1 MKKLHTKK
9 RRINSKKGISMVLAM
24 ALVAVLFLSTTT
36 FLSIAMLQ
44 QKETGTTMNSRQ
56 AYVSAKSALDIA
68 KELLN
73 DGKLSL
79 PDSGSLYYVFYYVE
93 GDPEVHV
100 EKFNSSEAALN
111 WINDPANAS
120 YTIIGNAYIKI
131 TKNSDGS
138 YTMTAVGKENKYD
151 YSVDGNTGDL
161 STKFD
166 VKYNLAEKEE
176 TANLTMKQKSITTP
190 TGNKFLMLGDQASF
204 SLLRSVRQTVNDGGT
219 TFRTLQ
225 NSFLDKDKKTIIYEP
240 KTEAGSTP
248 LTTCFPLVFDKAVKC
263 ISNGDSRLKFT
274 AYDNGIYFLGNYNGT
289 ELNNDYKSEDDEF
302 NNPGDIS
309 LYTNSNT
316 YGTALECKYLVIG
329 GNMVCRPAS
338 GASGITLKYSGSSY
352 DTDKGV
358 VIYFTKDCKLMTYRK
373 DEHGNECNTSLD
385 YQKGYYYINLGKNN
399 TPVDLF
405 STKATSITTD
415 SEEYKRVSSIDMYSS
430 MVETDGELKG
440 KLKDIHSA
448 YEGACENDK
457 AKVDILHSNGTF
469 NADPNLSSFS
479 NTPRTEN
486 TINKGWKDYYIYC
499 APSEMPT
506 ANGYYDMYSGKEFN
520 YLWYNI
526 KPMVFDRTVDMS
538 IRSSNITLSIG
549 PDEKETV
556 YYNKNGNPH
565 SFNQSNLPTNVATDS
580 DTVTFTARDS
590 GKTAQ
595 ANGNQYVGEDSN
607 KIIQKDRSAHFRVKP
622 YWGEKSFTLKVVND
636 FIVEMS
642 DGKTYTIKA
651 DDYTDIPEYI
661 EKNTD
666 NNPKDGLDLFSDTAK
681 KYFESHSTS
690 RVDSNSSSI
699 KWVEDN
705 AINTSVDSSNL
716 DQSSSVVNF
725 KATGGGTLKED
736 GTYKG
741 RAIYCDF
748 GNGSSGK
755 DAIVTYGNNATLK
768 ADVVSIG
775 ADLLERKDGKGLKIN
790 TYSAHNES
798 TCVVDGNPI
807 DGSMLQITRK
817 TTLKFN
823 DTDADSITLSPG
835 YYFFPGITSDFDI
848 LSKAFWEKWNSNPYY
863 KAEKLGDGTKTYKKV
878 FVTTKMDPVDFEGKY
893 F

>member
-9 RRINSKKGISMVLAM
+9 RRINSKKGISMVLAI
-24 ALVAVLFLSTTT
+24 ALAAVLFLSTTT

-100 EKFNSSEAALN
+100 EKFNSSELALK
-111 WINDPANAS
+111 WINNPSHAS

-131 TKNSDGS
+131 TKNTDGS

-151 YSVDGNTGDL
+151 YSGDGNTGDL

-166 VKYNLAEKEE
+166 VKYNLVEKEE
-176 TANLTMKQKSITTP
+176 TANLTMKQKTITSP
-190 TGNKFLMLGDQASF
+190 TGNKFLMLGDQTSF
-204 SLLRSVRQTVNDGGT
+204 SLLRSVRKTLNEGDT

-225 NSFLDKDKKTIIYEP
+225 SYDTDNEKKSIIYIP
-240 KTEAGSTP
+240 KNEAGNTP
-248 LTTCFPLVFDKAVKC
+248 LTTCFPLVFDKTVKST
-263 ISNGDSRLKFT
+263 SNGDSRLKFT
-274 AYDNGIYFLGNYNGT
+274 AYDNGIYFLGNYTGPKIT
-289 ELNNDYKSEDDEF
+289 SDYNSEAVDVSF
-302 NNPGDIS
+302 
-309 LYTNSNT
+309 YTNSDA

-329 GNMVCRPAS
+329 GNMVCRPAT
-338 GASGITLKYSGSSY
+338 GESGITLKYSGSSY

-358 VIYFTKDCKLMTYRK
+358 VIYFTKNCKLMTYNNSNQITK
-373 DEHGNECNTSLD
+373 TVE
-385 YQKGYYYINLGKNN
+385 YKKGYYYINLGDNN
-399 TPVDLF
+399 TAVDLF
-405 STKATSITTD
+405 SESTKASAKEITTN
-415 SEEYKRVSSIDMYSS
+415 SEEYKRVNSIDMYSS
-430 MVETDGELKG
+430 MVDTKG

-448 YEGACENDK
+448 YEGEYEK
-457 AKVDILHSNGTF
+457 GKERVDILNESGTF
-469 NADPNLSSFS
+469 TAVPNSNSYS
-479 NTPRTEN
+479 NTVRTEF
-486 TINKGWKDYYIYC
+486 TKGWKDYYIYC

-506 ANGYYDMYSGKEFN
+506 ASGYYDMYSGKEFN

-526 KPMVFDRTVDMS
+526 NPMEFNGNVDMS
-538 IRSSNITLSIG
+538 IHSSNITLSIG

-556 YYNKNGNPH
+556 YYNNQIKNSNGNPYFPY
-565 SFNQSNLPTNVATDS
+565 SFNQTILPTDKFATDS
-580 DTVTFTARDS
+580 NTQKFTS
-590 GKTAQ
+590 EG
-595 ANGNQYVGEDSN
+595 SN
-607 KIIQKDRSAHFRVKP
+607 KITQKNSSASFSVKP
-622 YWGEKSFTLKVVND
+622 YWNEKSFTLKVVND

-642 DGKTYTIKA
+642 DGTTYTIKA
-651 DDYTDIPEYI
+651 DDYTDIPE
-661 EKNTD
+661 T
-666 NNPKDGLDLFSDTAK
+666 GLNLFSNDAK
-681 KYFESHSTS
+681 KYFEDHSTS

-736 GTYKG
+736 STYKG

-775 ADLLERKDGKGLKIN
+775 ADLLERKDGKGLRIN
-790 TYSAHNES
+790 TYSAHKES

-823 DTDADSITLSPG
+823 DDNANSITLSPG
-835 YYFFPGITSDFDI
+835 YYFFPGITGDFDI
-848 LSKAFWEKWNSNPYY
+848 LSKAFWEKWSSSNPYY
-863 KAEKLGDGTKTYKKV
+863 KAEKLGDGTKAYKKV
-878 FVTTKMDPVDFEGKY
+878 TVTTKMDPVDFEGKY

>member
-79 PDSGSLYYVFYYVE
+79 PDSGSLYYVFYYIE

-100 EKFNSSEAALN
+100 EKFNSSELALK
-111 WINDPANAS
+111 WINDPAHAS

-131 TKNSDGS
+131 TKNADGS

-151 YSVDGNTGDL
+151 YSGDGNIGDL

-166 VKYNLAEKEE
+166 VKYNLVEKED

-190 TGNKFLMLGDQASF
+190 TGNKFLMLGDQTSF
-204 SLLRSVRQTVNDGGT
+204 SLLRSVRKTLNEGDT

-225 NSFLDKDKKTIIYEP
+225 SYDTDNEKKSIIYIP
-240 KTEAGSTP
+240 KNEAGNTP
-248 LTTCFPLVFDKAVKC
+248 LTTCFPLVFDKTVKST
-263 ISNGDSRLKFT
+263 SNGDSRLKFT
-274 AYDNGIYFLGNYNGT
+274 AYDNGIYFLGNYTGPKIT
-289 ELNNDYKSEDDEF
+289 SDYNSEAVDVSF
-302 NNPGDIS
+302 
-309 LYTNSNT
+309 YTNSDA

-329 GNMVCRPAS
+329 GNMVCRPAT
-338 GASGITLKYSGSSY
+338 GESGITLKYSGSSY

-358 VIYFTKDCKLMTYRK
+358 VIYFTKDCKLMTYNNSNQITK
-373 DEHGNECNTSLD
+373 TVE
-385 YQKGYYYINLGKNN
+385 YKKGYYYINLGDNN
-399 TPVDLF
+399 TAVDLF
-405 STKATSITTD
+405 SESTKASAKEITTN
-415 SEEYKRVSSIDMYSS
+415 SEEYKRVNSIDMYSS
-430 MVETDGELKG
+430 MVDTKG

-448 YEGACENDK
+448 YEGEYEK
-457 AKVDILHSNGTF
+457 GKERVDILNESGTF
-469 NADPNLSSFS
+469 TAVPNSNSYS
-479 NTPRTEN
+479 NTVRT
-486 TINKGWKDYYIYC
+486 TFTKGWKDYYIYC

-506 ANGYYDMYSGKEFN
+506 ASGYYDMYSGKEFN

-526 KPMVFDRTVDMS
+526 NPMEFNGNVDMS
-538 IRSSNITLSIG
+538 IHSSNITLSIG

-556 YYNKNGNPH
+556 YYNNQIKNSNGNPYFPY
-565 SFNQSNLPTNVATDS
+565 SFNQTILPTDKFATDS
-580 DTVTFTARDS
+580 NTTKFTAE
-590 GKTAQ
+590 G
-595 ANGNQYVGEDSN
+595 SN
-607 KIIQKDRSAHFRVKP
+607 IIKQINSSASFSVKP
-622 YWGEKSFTLKVVND
+622 YWNEKSFTLKVVND
-636 FIVEMS
+636 FIVQMS
-642 DGKTYTIKA
+642 DGTSYTIKA
-651 DDYTDIPEYI
+651 DDYTDIPE
-661 EKNTD
+661 T
-666 NNPKDGLDLFSDTAK
+666 GLNLFSNDAK
-681 KYFESHSTS
+681 KYFEDHSTS

-716 DQSSSVVNF
+716 DQSSSVINF
-725 KATGGGTLKED
+725 KATCGGTLKED
-736 GTYKG
+736 STYKG

-775 ADLLERKDGKGLKIN
+775 ADLLEIKDGKGLKIN

-823 DTDADSITLSPG
+823 DDNANSITLSPG
-835 YYFFPGITSDFDI
+835 YYFFPGITGDFDI
-848 LSKAFWEKWNSNPYY
+848 LSKAFWEKWSSSNPYY
-863 KAEKLGDGTKTYKKV
+863 KAEKLGDGTKAYKKV
-878 FVTTKMDPVDFEGKY
+878 TVTTKMDPVDFEGKY

>member
-1 MKKLHTKK
+1 MKKFTTKK
-9 RRINSKKGISMVLAM
+9 RKINSKKGFSMVLAI
-24 ALVAVLFLSTTT
+24 ALAAVLFLSTTT

-56 AYVSAKSALDIA
+56 AYVSAKSALDMA
-68 KELLN
+68 EELLN

-93 GDPEVHV
+93 GDPKVHV
-100 EKFNSSEAALN
+100 EKFNSSELALK
-111 WINDPANAS
+111 WINDPAHAS

-131 TKNSDGS
+131 TKNTDGS

-151 YSVDGNTGDL
+151 YSGDGNTGDL

-166 VKYNLAEKEE
+166 VKYNLVEKEE
-176 TANLTMKQKSITTP
+176 TANLTMKQKTITSP
-190 TGNKFLMLGDQASF
+190 TGNKFLMLGDQTSF
-204 SLLRSVRQTVNDGGT
+204 SLLRSVRKTLNEGDT

-225 NSFLDKDKKTIIYEP
+225 SYDTDNEKKSIIYIP
-240 KTEAGSTP
+240 KNEAGNTP
-248 LTTCFPLVFDKAVKC
+248 LTTCFPLVFDKTVKST
-263 ISNGDSRLKFT
+263 SNGDSRLKFT
-274 AYDNGIYFLGNYNGT
+274 AYDNGIYFLGNYTGPKIT
-289 ELNNDYKSEDDEF
+289 SDYNSEAVDVSF
-302 NNPGDIS
+302 
-309 LYTNSNT
+309 YTNSDA

-329 GNMVCRPAS
+329 GNMVCRPAT
-338 GASGITLKYSGSSY
+338 GESGITLKYSGSSY

-358 VIYFTKDCKLMTYRK
+358 VIYFTKNCKLMTYNNSNQITK
-373 DEHGNECNTSLD
+373 TVE
-385 YQKGYYYINLGKNN
+385 YKKGYYYINLGDNN
-399 TPVDLF
+399 TAVDLF
-405 STKATSITTD
+405 SESTKASAKEITTN
-415 SEEYKRVSSIDMYSS
+415 SEEYKRVNSIDMYSS
-430 MVETDGELKG
+430 MVDTKG

-448 YEGACENDK
+448 YEGEYEK
-457 AKVDILHSNGTF
+457 GKERVDILNESGTF
-469 NADPNLSSFS
+469 TAVPNSNSYS
-479 NTPRTEN
+479 NTVRTEF
-486 TINKGWKDYYIYC
+486 TKGWKDYYIYC

-506 ANGYYDMYSGKEFN
+506 ASGYYDMYSGKEFN

-526 KPMVFDRTVDMS
+526 NPMEFNGNVDMS
-538 IRSSNITLSIG
+538 IHSSNITLSIG

-556 YYNKNGNPH
+556 YYNNQIKNSNGNPYFPY
-565 SFNQSNLPTNVATDS
+565 SFNQTILPTDKFATDS
-580 DTVTFTARDS
+580 NTQKFTAE
-590 GKTAQ
+590 G
-595 ANGNQYVGEDSN
+595 SN
-607 KIIQKDRSAHFRVKP
+607 IIKQINSSASFSVKP
-622 YWGEKSFTLKVVND
+622 YWNEKSFTLKVVND

-642 DGKTYTIKA
+642 DGTTYTIKA
-651 DDYTDIPEYI
+651 DDYTDIPETGL
-661 EKNTD
+661 NLFTD
-666 NNPKDGLDLFSDTAK
+666 EAK

-699 KWVEDN
+699 EWVKN
-705 AINTSVDSSNL
+705 NTINTSVDSSNL
-716 DQSSSVVNF
+716 DQSSSVINF
-725 KATGGGTLKED
+725 KATAGGTLKD

-741 RAIYCDF
+741 KAIYCDF

-823 DTDADSITLSPG
+823 DDNANSITLSPG
-835 YYFFPGITSDFDI
+835 YYFFPGITGDFDI
-848 LSKAFWEKWNSNPYY
+848 LSKAFWENWTDSKPYY
-863 KAEKLGDGTKTYKKV
+863 KAEKLGDGTKAYKKV
-878 FVTTKMDPVDFEGKY
+878 TVTTKMDPVDFEGKY

>member
-9 RRINSKKGISMVLAM
+9 RRINSKKGISMVLAI
-24 ALVAVLFLSTTT
+24 ALAAVLFLSTTT

-68 KELLN
+68 EELLN

-100 EKFNSSEAALN
+100 EKFNSSELALK
-111 WINDPANAS
+111 WINNPSHAS

-131 TKNSDGS
+131 TKNADGS

-151 YSVDGNTGDL
+151 YSGDGNTGDL

-166 VKYNLAEKEE
+166 VKYNLVEKEE
-176 TANLTMKQKSITTP
+176 IANLTMKQKTITSP
-190 TGNKFLMLGDQASF
+190 TGNKFLMLGDQTSF
-204 SLLRSVRQTVNDGGT
+204 SLLRSVRKTLNEGDT

-225 NSFLDKDKKTIIYEP
+225 SYDTDNEKKSIIYIP
-240 KTEAGSTP
+240 KNEAGNTP
-248 LTTCFPLVFDKAVKC
+248 LTTCFPLVFDKTVKST
-263 ISNGDSRLKFT
+263 SNSDSRLKFT
-274 AYDNGIYFLGNYNGT
+274 AYDNGIYFLGNYTGPKIT
-289 ELNNDYKSEDDEF
+289 SDYNSEAVDVSF
-302 NNPGDIS
+302 
-309 LYTNSNT
+309 YTNSDA

-329 GNMVCRPAS
+329 GNMVCRPS
-338 GASGITLKYSGSSY
+338 TGESGITLKYSGSSY

-358 VIYFTKDCKLMTYRK
+358 VIYFTKNCKLMTYNNSNQITK
-373 DEHGNECNTSLD
+373 TVE
-385 YQKGYYYINLGKNN
+385 YKKGYYYINLGDNN
-399 TPVDLF
+399 TAVDLF
-405 STKATSITTD
+405 SESTKASAKEITTN
-415 SEEYKRVSSIDMYSS
+415 SEEYKRVNSIDMYSS
-430 MVETDGELKG
+430 MVDTKG

-448 YEGACENDK
+448 YEGEYEK
-457 AKVDILHSNGTF
+457 GKERVDILNESGTF
-469 NADPNLSSFS
+469 TAVPNSNSYS
-479 NTPRTEN
+479 NTVRT
-486 TINKGWKDYYIYC
+486 TFTKGWQDYYIYC

-506 ANGYYDMYSGKEFN
+506 ASGYYDMYSGKEFN

-526 KPMVFDRTVDMS
+526 NPMEFNGNVDMS
-538 IRSSNITLSIG
+538 IHSSNITLSIG

-556 YYNKNGNPH
+556 YYNNQIKNSNGNPYFPY
-565 SFNQSNLPTNVATDS
+565 SFNQTILPTDKFATDS
-580 DTVTFTARDS
+580 NTTKFTAE
-590 GKTAQ
+590 G
-595 ANGNQYVGEDSN
+595 SN
-607 KIIQKDRSAHFRVKP
+607 KIKQNNSSASFSVKP
-622 YWGEKSFTLKVVND
+622 YWNEKSFTLKVVND
-636 FIVEMS
+636 FIVQMS
-642 DGKTYTIKA
+642 DGTSYTIKA
-651 DDYTDIPEYI
+651 DDYTDIPE
-661 EKNTD
+661 T
-666 NNPKDGLDLFSDTAK
+666 GLNLFSNDAK
-681 KYFESHSTS
+681 KYFEDHSTS

-716 DQSSSVVNF
+716 DQSSSVINF
-725 KATGGGTLKED
+725 KATCGGTLKED
-736 GTYKG
+736 STYKG

-775 ADLLERKDGKGLKIN
+775 ADLLEIKDGKGLKIN

-823 DTDADSITLSPG
+823 DDNANSITLSPG
-835 YYFFPGITSDFDI
+835 YYFFPGITGDFDI
-848 LSKAFWEKWNSNPYY
+848 LSKAFWEKWSSSNPYY
-863 KAEKLGDGTKTYKKV
+863 KAEKLGDGTKAYKKV
-878 FVTTKMDPVDFEGKY
+878 TVTTKMDPVDFEGKY

>member
-100 EKFNSSEAALN
+100 EKFNSSEDALK
-111 WINDPANAS
+111 WINNPSNAS

-131 TKNSDGS
+131 TKNTDGS

-151 YSVDGNTGDL
+151 YSGDGNIGDL

-166 VKYNLAEKEE
+166 VKYNLVEKEE
-176 TANLTMKQKSITTP
+176 TANLTMKQKTITSP
-190 TGNKFLMLGDQASF
+190 TGNKFLMLGDQTSF
-204 SLLRSVRQTVNDGGT
+204 SLLRSVRKTLNEGDT

-225 NSFLDKDKKTIIYEP
+225 SYDTDNDKKSIIYIP
-240 KTEAGSTP
+240 KNEAGNTP
-248 LTTCFPLVFDKAVKC
+248 LTTCFPLVFDKTVKST
-263 ISNGDSRLKFT
+263 SNSNKRLKFT
-274 AYDNGIYFLGNYNGT
+274 AYDNGIYFLGNYSGPKVT
-289 ELNNDYKSEDDEF
+289 SDYNSEAV
-302 NNPGDIS
+302 DIS
-309 LYTNSNT
+309 FYTESDA
-316 YGTALECKYLVIG
+316 YGVALECKYLVIG
-329 GNMVCRPAS
+329 GNMVCRPAT
-338 GASGITLKYSGSSY
+338 GESGITLKYSGSSY
-352 DTDKGV
+352 NTDKGV
-358 VIYFTKDCKLMTYRK
+358 VIYFTKDCKLMTYNNSNQITK
-373 DEHGNECNTSLD
+373 TVE
-385 YQKGYYYINLGKNN
+385 YKKGYYYINLGDNN
-399 TPVDLF
+399 TAVDLF
-405 STKATSITTD
+405 SESTKASAKEITTN
-415 SEEYKRVSSIDMYSS
+415 SEEYKRVNSIDMYSS
-430 MVETDGELKG
+430 MVDTKG

-448 YEGACENDK
+448 YEGEYEK
-457 AKVDILHSNGTF
+457 GKERVDILNESGTF
-469 NADPNLSSFS
+469 TAVPNSNSYS
-479 NTPRTEN
+479 NTVRT
-486 TINKGWKDYYIYC
+486 TFTKGWQDYYIYC

-506 ANGYYDMYSGKEFN
+506 ASGYYDMYSGKEFN

-526 KPMVFDRTVDMS
+526 NPMEFNGNVDMS
-538 IRSSNITLSIG
+538 IHSSNITLSIG
-549 PDEKETV
+549 PDENETV
-556 YYNKNGNPH
+556 YYNNQIKNSNGNPYFPY
-565 SFNQSNLPTNVATDS
+565 SFNQTILPTDKFATDS
-580 DTVTFTARDS
+580 NTQKFTAE
-590 GKTAQ
+590 G
-595 ANGNQYVGEDSN
+595 SN
-607 KIIQKDRSAHFRVKP
+607 KITQKNSSASFSVKP
-622 YWGEKSFTLKVVND
+622 YWNEKSFTLKVVND

-642 DGKTYTIKA
+642 DGTTYTIKA
-651 DDYTDIPEYI
+651 DDYTDIPE
-661 EKNTD
+661 T
-666 NNPKDGLDLFSDTAK
+666 GLNLFSNDAK
-681 KYFESHSTS
+681 KYFEDHSTS

-716 DQSSSVVNF
+716 DQSSSVINF
-725 KATGGGTLKED
+725 KATCGGTLKED
-736 GTYKG
+736 STYKG

-823 DTDADSITLSPG
+823 DDNANSITLSPG
-835 YYFFPGITSDFDI
+835 YYFFPGITGDFDI
-848 LSKAFWEKWNSNPYY
+848 LSKAFWEKWSSSNPYY
-863 KAEKLGDGTKTYKKV
+863 KAEKLGDGTKAYKKV
-878 FVTTKMDPVDFEGKY
+878 IVTTKMDPVDFEGKY

>member
-9 RRINSKKGISMVLAM
+9 RRINSKKGISMVLAI
-24 ALVAVLFLSTTT
+24 ALAAVLFLSTTT

-100 EKFNSSEAALN
+100 EKFNSSELALK
-111 WINDPANAS
+111 WINNPSHAS

-131 TKNSDGS
+131 TKNTDGS

-151 YSVDGNTGDL
+151 YSGDGNTGDL

-166 VKYNLAEKEE
+166 VKYNLVEKEE
-176 TANLTMKQKSITTP
+176 TANLTMKQKTITSP
-190 TGNKFLMLGDQASF
+190 TGNKFLMLGDQTSF
-204 SLLRSVRQTVNDGGT
+204 SLLRSVRKTLNEGDT

-225 NSFLDKDKKTIIYEP
+225 SYDTDNEKKSIIYIP
-240 KTEAGSTP
+240 KNEAGNTP
-248 LTTCFPLVFDKAVKC
+248 LTTCFPLVFDKTVKST
-263 ISNGDSRLKFT
+263 SNGDSRLKFT
-274 AYDNGIYFLGNYNGT
+274 AYDNGIYFLGNYTGPKIT
-289 ELNNDYKSEDDEF
+289 SDYNSEAVDVSF
-302 NNPGDIS
+302 
-309 LYTNSNT
+309 YTNSDA

-329 GNMVCRPAS
+329 GNMVCRPAT
-338 GASGITLKYSGSSY
+338 GESGITLKYSGSSY

-358 VIYFTKDCKLMTYRK
+358 VIYFTKNCKLMTYNNSNQITK
-373 DEHGNECNTSLD
+373 TVE
-385 YQKGYYYINLGKNN
+385 YKKGYYYINLGDNN
-399 TPVDLF
+399 TAVDLF
-405 STKATSITTD
+405 SESTKASAKEITTN
-415 SEEYKRVSSIDMYSS
+415 SEEYKRVNSIDMYSS
-430 MVETDGELKG
+430 MVDTKG

-448 YEGACENDK
+448 YEGEYEK
-457 AKVDILHSNGTF
+457 GKERVDILNESGTF
-469 NADPNLSSFS
+469 TAVPNSNSYS
-479 NTPRTEN
+479 NTVRTEF
-486 TINKGWKDYYIYC
+486 TKGWKDYYIYC

-506 ANGYYDMYSGKEFN
+506 ASGYYDMYSGKEFN

-526 KPMVFDRTVDMS
+526 NPMEFNGNVDMS
-538 IRSSNITLSIG
+538 IHSSNITLSIG
-549 PDEKETV
+549 PDENETV
-556 YYNKNGNPH
+556 YYNNQIKNSNGNPYFPY
-565 SFNQSNLPTNVATDS
+565 SFNQTILPTDKFATDS
-580 DTVTFTARDS
+580 NTQKFTS
-590 GKTAQ
+590 EG
-595 ANGNQYVGEDSN
+595 SN
-607 KIIQKDRSAHFRVKP
+607 KITQKNSSASFSVKP
-622 YWGEKSFTLKVVND
+622 YWNEKSFTLKVVND

-642 DGKTYTIKA
+642 DGTTYTIKA
-651 DDYTDIPEYI
+651 DDYTDIPE
-661 EKNTD
+661 T
-666 NNPKDGLDLFSDTAK
+666 GLNLFSNDAK
-681 KYFESHSTS
+681 KYFEDHSTS

-736 GTYKG
+736 STYKG

-775 ADLLERKDGKGLKIN
+775 ADLLERKDGKGLRIN
-790 TYSAHNES
+790 TYSAHKES

-823 DTDADSITLSPG
+823 DDNANSITLSPG
-835 YYFFPGITSDFDI
+835 YYFFPGITGDFDI
-848 LSKAFWEKWNSNPYY
+848 LSKAFWEKWSSSNPYY
-863 KAEKLGDGTKTYKKV
+863 KAEKLGDGTKAYKKV
-878 FVTTKMDPVDFEGKY
+878 TVTTKMDPVDFEGKY

>member
-68 KELLN
+68 EELLN
-73 DGKLSL
+73 DGKLAL
-79 PDSGSLYYVFYYVE
+79 PDSGSLYYVFYYIE

-100 EKFNSSEAALN
+100 EKFNSSELALK
-111 WINDPANAS
+111 WINNPANAN

-131 TKNSDGS
+131 TKNTDGS
-138 YTMTAVGKENKYD
+138 YTMTAVGKEKKYD
-151 YSVDGNTGDL
+151 YSGDGNTGDL

-166 VKYNLAEKEE
+166 VKYNLVEKEE
-176 TANLTMKQKSITTP
+176 TANLTMKQKTITSP
-190 TGNKFLMLGDQASF
+190 TGNKFLMLGDQTSF
-204 SLLRSVRQTVNDGGT
+204 SLLRSVRKNLNEGDT

-225 NSFLDKDKKTIIYEP
+225 GYDTDNDKESIIYIP
-240 KTEAGSTP
+240 KNEAGNTP
-248 LTTCFPLVFDKAVKC
+248 LTTCFPLVFDKAVKST
-263 ISNGDSRLKFT
+263 SNGTSRLKFT
-274 AYDNGIYFLGNYNGT
+274 AYDNGIYFLGNYTGPKVT
-289 ELNNDYKSEDDEF
+289 NDYNSE
-302 NNPGDIS
+302 GVDIS
-309 LYTNSNT
+309 FYTNSDAF
-316 YGTALECKYLVIG
+316 GTALECKYLVIG
-329 GNMVCRPAS
+329 GNMVCRPA
-338 GASGITLKYSGSSY
+338 GGESGITLKYSGSSY

-358 VIYFTKDCKLMTYRK
+358 VIYFTKDCKLMTYNNDHSK
-373 DEHGNECNTSLD
+373 IKEVE
-385 YQKGYYYINLGKNN
+385 YKKGYYYISLGDNN
-399 TPVDLF
+399 TAVDLF
-405 STKATSITTD
+405 SESTKASAKKIDTD
-415 SEEYKRVSSIDMYSS
+415 SKEYKRVSGIDMYSS
-430 MVETDGELKG
+430 MVDTKG

-448 YEGACENDK
+448 YEGEYEK
-457 AKVDILHSNGTF
+457 GKVKVDILDHDGKFIAAPNSN
-469 NADPNLSSFS
+469 SFS
-479 NTPRTEN
+479 NTVRT
-486 TINKGWKDYYIYC
+486 TFNKGWQDYYIYC

-506 ANGYYDMYSGKEFN
+506 ASGYYDMYSGKEFN

-526 KPMVFDRTVDMS
+526 NPMEFNGNVDMS
-538 IRSSNITLSIG
+538 IHSSNITLSIG

-556 YYNKNGNPH
+556 YYNNQIKNSNGNPYFPY
-565 SFNQSNLPTNVATDS
+565 SFNQTILPTDKFATDS
-580 DTVTFTARDS
+580 NTTKFTAE
-590 GKTAQ
+590 G
-595 ANGNQYVGEDSN
+595 SN
-607 KIIQKDRSAHFRVKP
+607 KIKQNNSSASFSVKP
-622 YWGEKSFTLKVVND
+622 YWNEKSFTLKVVND

-642 DGKTYTIKA
+642 DGTTYTIKA
-651 DDYTDIPEYI
+651 DDYTDIPE
-661 EKNTD
+661 T
-666 NNPKDGLDLFSDTAK
+666 GLNLFTGEAK

-699 KWVEDN
+699 EWVKN
-705 AINTSVDSSNL
+705 NTINTSVDSSNL
-716 DQSSSVVNF
+716 DQSSSVINF
-725 KATGGGTLKED
+725 KATCGGTLKD
-736 GTYKG
+736 DTYKG

-790 TYSAHNES
+790 TYSAHKDS

-823 DTDADSITLSPG
+823 DDNANSITLSPG
-835 YYFFPGITSDFDI
+835 YYFFPGITGDFDI
-848 LSKAFWEKWNSNPYY
+848 LSKAFWEKWSSSNPYY
-863 KAEKLGDGTKTYKKV
+863 KAEKLNDGTEAYKKV
-878 FVTTKMDPVDFEGKY
+878 IVTTKMDPVDFEGKY

>member
-100 EKFNSSEAALN
+100 VEFNSSEAALN

-151 YSVDGNTGDL
+151 YSGDGNTGDL

-176 TANLTMKQKSITTP
+176 TANLTMKQKTITTP
-190 TGNKFLMLGDQASF
+190 TGNKFLMLGDQTSF
-204 SLLRSVRQTVNDGGT
+204 SLLRSVRKTLNASKDNT

-225 NSFLDKDKKTIIYEP
+225 DYDTDNDGKTIIYIP
-240 KTEAGSTP
+240 KNQCNPLGEKSTP
-248 LTTCFPLVFDKAVKC
+248 LTTCFPLVFDKAVKST
-263 ISNGDSRLKFT
+263 SNGGSRLTFT
-274 AYDNGIYFLGNYNGT
+274 AYDNGIYFLGNYTGQNIA
-289 ELNNDYKSEDDEF
+289 NDYKSTDPEF
-302 NNPGDIS
+302 NNPVDIS
-309 LYTNSNT
+309 FYTNSDAF
-316 YGTALECKYLVIG
+316 GTALECKYLVIG
-329 GNMVCRPAS
+329 GNMVCRPA
-338 GASGITLKYSGSSY
+338 GGESGITLKYSGSSY

-373 DEHGNECNTSLD
+373 DKNGKECNTSLD
-385 YQKGYYYINLGKNN
+385 YKKGYYYLKVGDNN
-399 TPVDLF
+399 TAVDLF
-405 STKATSITTD
+405 STKAKSITTD

-430 MVETDGELKG
+430 MVDTNG
-440 KLKDIHSA
+440 KLKDIHSS
-448 YEGACENDK
+448 YEGKWEKDK
-457 AKVDILHSNGTF
+457 ERVDILNDNGAFNTDPHSN
-469 NADPNLSSFS
+469 SFS
-479 NTPRTEN
+479 NTPRTKFTE
-486 TINKGWKDYYIYC
+486 GWKDYYIYC
-499 APSEMPT
+499 SPSEMPT
-506 ANGYYDMYSGKEFN
+506 AGGHYDMYSGKEFS

-526 KPMVFDRTVDMS
+526 NPMIINASAKMS
-538 IRSSNITLSIG
+538 IRSRIITLSIG
-549 PDEKETV
+549 PDENETV
-556 YYNKNGNPH
+556 YYNSQISNKYYPY
-565 SFNQSNLPTNVATDS
+565 SFNQTILPTSDFATDS
-580 DTVTFTARDS
+580 NTQKFTAE
-590 GKTAQ
+590 G
-595 ANGNQYVGEDSN
+595 SN
-607 KIIQKDRSAHFRVKP
+607 KIIQDNKDASFSVKP
-622 YWGEKSFTLKVVND
+622 YWGETSFTLKVVND
-636 FIVEMS
+636 FIVKMS
-642 DGKTYTIKA
+642 DGTTYTIKA
-651 DDYTDIPEYI
+651 DDYTDIP
-661 EKNTD
+661 
-666 NNPKDGLDLFSDTAK
+666 KDGLNLFSNDAK
-681 KYFESHSTS
+681 KYFEDHSTS

-725 KATGGGTLKED
+725 KAECGGKLKED

-798 TCVVDGNPI
+798 TCVVDGINI

-823 DTDADSITLSPG
+823 DDNANSITLSPG
-835 YYFFPGITSDFDI
+835 YYFFPGITTDFDI

-878 FVTTKMDPVDFEGKY
+878 TVTTKMDPVDFEGKY

>member
-1 MKKLHTKK
+1 MKKLNTKK
-9 RRINSKKGISMVLAM
+9 RKINSKKGFSMVLAI
-24 ALVAVLFLSTTT
+24 ALAAVLFLSTTT

-56 AYVSAKSALDIA
+56 AYVSAKSALDMA
-68 KELLN
+68 EELLN

-93 GDPEVHV
+93 GDPKVHV
-100 EKFNSSEAALN
+100 EKFNSSELALK
-111 WINDPANAS
+111 WINDPAHAS

-131 TKNSDGS
+131 TKNTDGS

-151 YSVDGNTGDL
+151 YSGDGNTGDL

-166 VKYNLAEKEE
+166 VKYNLVEKEE
-176 TANLTMKQKSITTP
+176 TANLTMKQKTITSP
-190 TGNKFLMLGDQASF
+190 TGNKFLMLGDQTSF
-204 SLLRSVRQTVNDGGT
+204 SLLRSVRKTLNEGDT

-225 NSFLDKDKKTIIYEP
+225 SYDTDNEKKSIIYIP
-240 KTEAGSTP
+240 KNEAGNTP
-248 LTTCFPLVFDKAVKC
+248 LTTCFPLVFDKTVKST
-263 ISNGDSRLKFT
+263 SNGDSRLKFT
-274 AYDNGIYFLGNYNGT
+274 AYDNGIYFLGNYTGPKIT
-289 ELNNDYKSEDDEF
+289 SDYNSEAVDVSF
-302 NNPGDIS
+302 
-309 LYTNSNT
+309 YTNSDA

-329 GNMVCRPAS
+329 GNMVCRPAT
-338 GASGITLKYSGSSY
+338 GESGITLKYSGSSY

-358 VIYFTKDCKLMTYRK
+358 VIYFTKNCKLMTYNNSNQITK
-373 DEHGNECNTSLD
+373 TVE
-385 YQKGYYYINLGKNN
+385 YKKGYYYINLGDNN
-399 TPVDLF
+399 TAVDLF
-405 STKATSITTD
+405 SESTKASAKEITTN
-415 SEEYKRVSSIDMYSS
+415 SEEYKRVNSIDMYSS
-430 MVETDGELKG
+430 MVDTKG

-448 YEGACENDK
+448 YEGEYEK
-457 AKVDILHSNGTF
+457 GKERVDILNESGTF
-469 NADPNLSSFS
+469 TAVPNSNSYS
-479 NTPRTEN
+479 NTVRTEF
-486 TINKGWKDYYIYC
+486 TKGWKDYYIYC

-506 ANGYYDMYSGKEFN
+506 ASGYYDMYSGKEFN

-526 KPMVFDRTVDMS
+526 KPMEFNGNIDMS
-538 IRSSNITLSIG
+538 IHSSNITLSIG

-556 YYNKNGNPH
+556 YYNNKIKNSNGNPYFPY
-565 SFNQSNLPTNVATDS
+565 SFNQTILPTSDFATDS
-580 DTVTFTARDS
+580 NTQKFTAE
-590 GKTAQ
+590 G
-595 ANGNQYVGEDSN
+595 SN
-607 KIIQKDRSAHFRVKP
+607 IIKQINSSASFSVKP
-622 YWGEKSFTLKVVND
+622 YWGETSFTLKVVND

-642 DGKTYTIKA
+642 DGTSYTIKA
-651 DDYTDIPEYI
+651 DDYTDIPE
-661 EKNTD
+661 T
-666 NNPKDGLDLFSDTAK
+666 GLNLFSNDAK
-681 KYFESHSTS
+681 KYFEDHSTS

-716 DQSSSVVNF
+716 DQSSSVINF
-725 KATGGGTLKED
+725 KATCGGTLKED
-736 GTYKG
+736 STYKG

-835 YYFFPGITSDFDI
+835 YYFFPGITGDFDI
-848 LSKAFWEKWNSNPYY
+848 LSKAFWENWTDSKPYY
-863 KAEKLGDGTKTYKKV
+863 KAEKLGDGTKAYKKV
-878 FVTTKMDPVDFEGKY
+878 TVTTKMDPVDFEGKY

>member
-9 RRINSKKGISMVLAM
+9 RRINSKKGISMVLAI
-24 ALVAVLFLSTTT
+24 ALAAVLFLSTTT

-79 PDSGSLYYVFYYVE
+79 PDSGSLYYVFYYIE
-93 GDPEVHV
+93 GDPDVHV
-100 EKFNSSEAALN
+100 EKFNSSELALE
-111 WINDPANAS
+111 WINDPAHAS

-131 TKNSDGS
+131 TKNADGS

-151 YSVDGNTGDL
+151 YSGDGNTGDL

-190 TGNKFLMLGDQASF
+190 TGNKFLMLGDQTSF
-204 SLLRSVRQTVNDGGT
+204 SLLRSVRKDLGVGDA

-225 NSFLDKDKKTIIYEP
+225 GHDTDNDEESLIYIP
-240 KTEAGSTP
+240 KNECNPLGEKSTP
-248 LTTCFPLVFDKAVKC
+248 ITTCFPLVFDKAVKST
-263 ISNGDSRLKFT
+263 SNGSSRLKFT
-274 AYDNGIYFLGNYNGT
+274 AYDNGIYFLGNYNGP
-289 ELNNDYKSEDDEF
+289 NIKKDYDSKAV
-302 NNPGDIS
+302 DIS
-309 LYTNSNT
+309 FYTNSDA
-316 YGTALECKYLVIG
+316 YGVALECKYLVIG

-338 GASGITLKYSGSSY
+338 GESGITLKYSGSSY

-358 VIYFTKDCKLMTYRK
+358 VIYFTKDCKLITYRK
-373 DEHGNECNTSLD
+373 DVNGKDLITTVE
-385 YQKGYYYINLGKNN
+385 YKKGYYYINLDDEENGVKN
-399 TPVDLF
+399 TAVDLF
-405 STKATSITTD
+405 SENTKKRAVNIATN

-430 MVETDGELKG
+430 MVDTNG

-448 YEGACENDK
+448 FEEKCEK
-457 AKVDILHSNGTF
+457 GKEKVDILDKEGKFSKSSN
-469 NADPNLSSFS
+469 SYS
-479 NTPRTEN
+479 NTPRTEF
-486 TINKGWKDYYIYC
+486 TVNKEWKDYYIYC
-499 APSEMPT
+499 GPSEMPSADGT
-506 ANGYYDMYSGKEFN
+506 SSYYDMYSGKEFN

-526 KPMVFDRTVDMS
+526 KPMKINENVNMS
-538 IRSSNITLSIG
+538 IHSSNITLSIG

-556 YYNKNGNPH
+556 YYNKKDGYFPY
-565 SFNQSNLPTNVATDS
+565 SFNQTILPTSDFATDS
-580 DTVTFTARDS
+580 DTQKFTAE
-590 GKTAQ
+590 G
-595 ANGNQYVGEDSN
+595 SN
-607 KIIQKDRSAHFRVKP
+607 KIIQKNSSASFSVKP
-622 YWGEKSFTLKVVND
+622 YWNEKSFTLKVVND

-642 DGKTYTIKA
+642 DGKSYTIKA
-651 DDYTDIPEYI
+651 DDYTDIPETGL
-661 EKNTD
+661 NLFTD
-666 NNPKDGLDLFSDTAK
+666 EAK
-681 KYFESHSTS
+681 KYFEGHSTS

-699 KWVEDN
+699 KWVKND
-705 AINTSVDSSNL
+705 AINTLVDSSNL
-716 DQSSSVVNF
+716 DQSSSVINF

-741 RAIYCDF
+741 KAIYCDF

-775 ADLLERKDGKGLKIN
+775 ADLLEIKDGKGLKIN

-798 TCVVDGNPI
+798 TCVVDGNNI

-823 DTDADSITLSPG
+823 DDNANSITLSPG
-835 YYFFPGITSDFDI
+835 YYFFPGIKGDFDI
-848 LSKAFWEKWNSNPYY
+848 LSKAFWENWTDSNPYY
-863 KAEKLGDGTKTYKKV
+863 KAEKLGDGTEVYKKV
-878 FVTTKMDPVDFEGKY
+878 TVTTKIDPVDFEGKY